1 MMLTNFKNL
10 IVLLLGIF
18 TSGMS
23 WEILLFFLND
33 KPVPN
38 AIFTQSIIDAKLDSA
53 KFKYESPKVL
63 FVGGSNVLFGVDSKQ
78 FSESTGTPSLNFGCA
93 AGIGPELILDLM
105 KGHLSSGDLVIMNW
119 EYEHFR
125 FKRSGFVDLTYL
137 NLLMSYQHEFK
148 EKLPFIDQRHLSLS
162 VPFSHF
168 REAFLCH
175 MNPLVDKNVYRCN
188 WLIDEGG
195 NVRSNKGLQIS
206 KKELIASPLSSLTN
220 KLTITNDVKDIFS
233 NFVQDCL
240 NRDVQIL
247 VSWPNT
253 FANPVYFGN
262 ATVDGNIQIIRNF
275 WNSMGVEIVGNYDDS
290 MLGSEY
296 FFDTI
301 YHLNAEGVSLRT
313 EKLISQLKPYLKK
326 GS

>member
-1 MMLTNFKNL
+1 
-10 IVLLLGIF
+10 
-18 TSGMS
+18 
-23 WEILLFFLND
+23 
-33 KPVPN
+33 
-38 AIFTQSIIDAKLDSA
+38 
-53 KFKYESPKVL
+53 
-63 FVGGSNVLFGVDSKQ
+63 
-78 FSESTGTPSLNFGCA
+78 
-93 AGIGPELILDLM
+93 
-105 KGHLSSGDLVIMNW
+105 
-119 EYEHFR
+119 
-125 FKRSGFVDLTYL
+125 
-137 NLLMSYQHEFK
+137 
-148 EKLPFIDQRHLSLS
+148 
-162 VPFSHF
+162 
-168 REAFLCH
+168 

>member
-1 MMLTNFKNL
+1 M
-10 IVLLLGIF
+10 
-18 TSGMS
+18 
-23 WEILLFFLND
+23 
-33 KPVPN
+33 
-38 AIFTQSIIDAKLDSA
+38 
-53 KFKYESPKVL
+53 
-63 FVGGSNVLFGVDSKQ
+63 
-78 FSESTGTPSLNFGCA
+78 
-93 AGIGPELILDLM
+93 ILDLISN
-105 KGHLSSGDLVIMNW
+105 HLSSEDLVVMNW

-125 FKRSGFVDLTYL
+125 FERSGIIDLTYL

-148 EKLPFIDQRHLSLS
+148 KKLPFIDQRHLSLS

-240 NRDVQIL
+240 NRDVQL
-247 VSWPNT
+247 VASWPNT
-253 FANPVYFGN
+253 FANPVYCGN
-262 ATVDGNIQIIRNF
+262 EIVDANIKTIRGF
-275 WNSMGVEIVGNYDDS
+275 WNSMGVKVVGDYKDS
-290 MLGSEY
+290 MLESEY
-296 FFDTI
+296 FYDTV
-301 YHLNAEGVSLRT
+301 YHLNAEGVRLRT
-313 EKLISQLKPYLKK
+313 EKLTSQLKPYLK
-326 GS
+326 